1 MKVIVLMRVLFL
13 VFIEI
18 NAVGQSQMQMLF
30 PKTAPS
36 IIMFQKAGISNKYF
50 LSFYETEYWSE
61 PTRLRGS
68 IIPYY
73 KNNFY
78 YTSEI
83 RKSVVAVSLMQ
94 RAISRGHL
102 NANRIKINL
111 SKNRV
116 FSPFA
121 LPVIY
126 ERHQEVKYAANQVLV
141 DPKIYS
147 LKSKVLSNNTFSTQ
161 LNSFSGARLSY
172 NKLVKDLY
180 YQTPGKVQI
189 HADALPEAPKLK
201 NGLSSNQRNSRES
214 IGDLLKPDQ
223 PKTLDKMESV
233 KLVKKPW
240 KYSGS
245 ENIQISQ
252 AYVKN
257 WIKGGQDSY
266 SLLSDLRLKEVY
278 SEGKIQWENTGIHKL
293 GYMFLNG
300 GSSGVNDDVLDITSK
315 YGIGASQY
323 WYYSFLFNMK
333 TQFFYGYDRKDVD
346 RENPISGIMAPGY
359 FTLAIG
365 MDFKKGK
372 NFTLMI
378 SPVTSKLAVVLDTA
392 KIDQSRYNI
401 PDDKRSTFL
410 TGASLYN
417 NFTWQIKKEIKL
429 TSAMNIF
436 YDYFKKD
443 DNVQSDW
450 DLILDMRINLFLSM
464 RVVANFRYYENE
476 SSDIQMRENMSL
488 AFRYNF

>member
-1 MKVIVLMRVLFL
+1 
-13 VFIEI
+13 
-18 NAVGQSQMQMLF
+18 
-30 PKTAPS
+30 
-36 IIMFQKAGISNKYF
+36 
-50 LSFYETEYWSE
+50 
-61 PTRLRGS
+61 
-68 IIPYY
+68 
-73 KNNFY
+73 
-78 YTSEI
+78 
-83 RKSVVAVSLMQ
+83 
-94 RAISRGHL
+94 
-102 NANRIKINL
+102 
-111 SKNRV
+111 
-116 FSPFA
+116 
-121 LPVIY
+121 
-126 ERHQEVKYAANQVLV
+126 
-141 DPKIYS
+141 
-147 LKSKVLSNNTFSTQ
+147 
-161 LNSFSGARLSY
+161 
-172 NKLVKDLY
+172 
-180 YQTPGKVQI
+180 
-189 HADALPEAPKLK
+189 
-201 NGLSSNQRNSRES
+201 
-214 IGDLLKPDQ
+214 
-223 PKTLDKMESV
+223 
-233 KLVKKPW
+233 
-240 KYSGS
+240 
-245 ENIQISQ
+245 
-252 AYVKN
+252 
-257 WIKGGQDSY
+257 
-266 SLLSDLRLKEVY
+266 
-278 SEGKIQWENTGIHKL
+278 
-293 GYMFLNG
+293 
-300 GSSGVNDDVLDITSK
+300 VNDDVLDLTSK

-346 RENPISGIMAPGY
+346 RKNPISGIMAPGY

-401 PDDKRSTFL
+401 PNDKRSTFL